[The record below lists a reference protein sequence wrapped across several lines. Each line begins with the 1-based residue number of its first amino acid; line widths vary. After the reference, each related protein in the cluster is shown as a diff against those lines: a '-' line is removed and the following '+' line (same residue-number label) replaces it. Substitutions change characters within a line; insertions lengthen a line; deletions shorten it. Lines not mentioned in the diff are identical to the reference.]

1 MLPAYYGDQSDFFGI
16 AHPSEKPGKSHSLII
31 CQPLLG
37 EANWTHWALKQ
48 VAQRAAR
55 DGYDVFRFDF
65 SGTGNSL
72 VDTTSLS
79 LATWTGDIER
89 AMDVADERWKNDR
102 TSVLG
107 VRLGFA
113 LAALTSFHR
122 DIENLVGWDPVLTG
136 RTWLAERMADC
147 ERHND
152 GTTDFQGY
160 TLRAEFIS
168 ELEALDVRSI
178 DSVHSSAITTVGHH
192 WDHAPEQMGI
202 DVVKSQDDWNWGTP
216 VPALFFAHDS
226 INQICE
232 HLS

>member
-1 MLPAYYGDQSDFFGI
+1 MLPAYYGDRSDFFGI
-16 AHPSEKPGKSHSLII
+16 AHPSEKSGKSHSLII

-55 DGYDVFRFDF
+55 DGYDVLRFDF

-72 VDTTSLS
+72 VDTKSLS
-79 LATWTGDIER
+79 LADWTGDIER

-113 LAALTSFHR
+113 LAAMTSLHR
-122 DIENLVGWDPVLTG
+122 DIENLIGWDPVLTG
-136 RTWLAERMADC
+136 RTWLAERMVDC
-147 ERHND
+147 ERHGD

-160 TLRAEFIS
+160 TLRAEFIN
-168 ELEALDVRSI
+168 EIEALDVRSV
-178 DSVHSSAITTVGHH
+178 DSVQTSAVTTVGHH
-192 WDHAPEQMGI
+192 WDHPPEQMGI
-202 DVVKSQDDWNWGTP
+202 DVAKSQDEWNWGAP